1 MENEVVKLST
11 LHIGSGSFSVAINS
25 DNTGTLEIFDKT
37 LTIKLVRNKLEVSD
51 TLAAK
56 DFKYG
61 AADRDY
67 LLEWL
72 YKEMMG
78 IE

>member
-1 MENEVVKLST
+1 M
-11 LHIGSGSFSVAINS
+11 AINS

>member
-1 MENEVVKLST
+1 MIIVDTFLKL
-11 LHIGSGSFSVAINS
+11 LCILDCQS
-25 DNTGTLEIFDKT
+25 DKTFFCTGTLDIFDKT

>member
-1 MENEVVKLST
+1 MENEVVKIST

-25 DNTGTLEIFDKT
+25 DNTGTLDIFDKT